1 MCPPKAGLLV
11 TSIFNPMSLQKWETH
26 SPRQTIERGR
36 QIGRSLKAGTLI
48 ALVGDL
54 GSGKTTLV
62 KGLALGLG
70 VKDAREVKSPTFVIF
85 HMYKGRIPFYHFD
98 FYRLDESSDLEGIG
112 MDEFLSDPNAI
123 SVVEWADRIP
133 VVLREASIRIE
144 LASSGETNRII
155 RMYSHE
161 RKHSSR

>member
-1 MCPPKAGLLV
+1 MP
-11 TSIFNPMSLQKWETH
+11 LQKWKTH
-26 SPRQTIERGR
+26 SPIETIERGR
-36 QIGRSLKAGTLI
+36 AIGRTLKPGTMI

-70 VKDAREVKSPTFVIF
+70 VQDAAHKVKSPSFVIF
-85 HMYKGRIPFYHFD
+85 HIYKGRAPLYHFD
-98 FYRLDESSDLEGIG
+98 LYRLDESSDLEEIG

-133 VVLREASIRIE
+133 AVFNQAPVRIE
-144 LASSGETNRII
+144 LTSLSETDRII
-155 RMYSHE
+155 RMYSH
-161 RKHSSR
+161 